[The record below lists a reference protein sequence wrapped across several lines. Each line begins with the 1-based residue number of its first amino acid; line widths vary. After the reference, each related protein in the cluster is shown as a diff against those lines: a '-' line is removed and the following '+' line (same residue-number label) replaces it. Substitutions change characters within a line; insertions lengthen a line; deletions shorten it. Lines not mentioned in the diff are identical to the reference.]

1 MASMYVLVT
10 GGLGV
15 IGSVLVRMLRAK
27 GYKVIVSDKHI
38 LKLDGYMR
46 GDVTR
51 YEELLQIFKQYEIKH
66 VFHLAGE
73 VGRINGEEFPRR
85 CIEINESGTINLA
98 QLCLEFGATLYFA
111 STSEIYGELGEMSL
125 TEDLSEKIPLK
136 PTNVYALSKLNTEYY
151 LKHFVQNYGLNAVVF
166 RFFTCYGPGE
176 FPTEYRSAM
185 ANFIRCAL
193 TEKQIVVHRGTKRGW
208 CYIEDTATGCIL
220 AMEKAPK
227 GVYSV
232 YNIGSGDLR
241 TMEDVARTICKVAG
255 KSESLIHLVEPPK
268 QFLSIVKNPSFAK
281 AEKELG
287 FKAAVPL
294 NEGIRMTIEWQK
306 KIFAQ
311 GGS

>member
-1 MASMYVLVT
+1 MSVLVT

-15 IGSVLVRMLRAK
+15 IGSVLVRKLREK
-27 GYKVIVSDKHI
+27 GYKAIVSDKHI

-51 YEELLQIFKQYEIKH
+51 YEELHQIFKQHEIKH

-98 QLCLEFGATLYFA
+98 QLCLEYGARLYFA
-111 STSEIYGELGEMSL
+111 STSEIYGELGEMVL
-125 TEDLSEKIPLK
+125 TEDLSEKLPLK

-151 LKHFVQNYGLNAVVF
+151 IKHFVQNYGLSAVVL

-176 FPTEYRSAM
+176 YPTENRSAM

-193 TEKQIVVHRGTKRGW
+193 TDKPIVVHRGTKRGW
-208 CYIEDTATGCIL
+208 CYIEDTVNGCIL
-220 AMEKAPK
+220 AMERAPA

-241 TMEDVARTICKVAG
+241 TMEDVARIICRAAG
-255 KSESLIHLVEPPK
+255 KPESLIKLVEPPQK
-268 QFLSIVKNPSFAK
+268 FLAIVKNGSFAK

-287 FKAAVPL
+287 FKATVPL
-294 NEGIRMTIEWQK
+294 EDGIRMTIEWQR
-306 KIFAQ
+306 KILAQ